1 MSNPYLVHVV
11 GFPDNFPIERKD
23 RLFYWTIFIILFYST
38 TKLFCW
44 LRKLHGEPV
53 TSFDKSAAYMP
64 CWPIERGFL
73 CKAFQNEHHCTN
85 EMSFYFKDNTL
96 QGLARSTYLLWSRF
110 GICHEVFV
118 NEYLFKNDFF
128 VRRIFRLFR
137 RFKKKNIFQ
146 FGRNLS
152 KILLFCPE
160 KMKILTLG
168 TIFLPEGTDFSGRL
182 QALWYYIGLWI
193 RMHRVRILTW
203 VTLSVTRLGD
213 LLHFLASFKSLC
225 SN

>member
-1 MSNPYLVHVV
+1 MPNPYLVHVV

-118 NEYLFKNDFF
+118 NEHLFKNDFF

-137 RFKKKNIFQ
+137 RFKKKKYFSIWPKLVKNSPL
-146 FGRNLS
+146 LS
-152 KILLFCPE
+152 GKDENFD
-160 KMKILTLG
+160 LG
-168 TIFLPEGTDFSGRL
+168 YNFFAGGNWFLGSPSSP
-182 QALWYYIGLWI
+182 
-193 RMHRVRILTW
+193 V
-203 VTLSVTRLGD
+203 V
-213 LLHFLASFKSLC
+213 LHWLVNTNAPC
-225 SN
+225 SNPDMSYAQCDQIGRFIALFGKF